1 MAHNPPPFQRLT
13 KDTSFFFVRHGES
26 VGNADHVIQGRW
38 EYSLSE
44 KGKDQA
50 RRTAGFF
57 VQQFPDL
64 LLTSPLRRARE
75 TAQIIGKSIGYGGEP
90 QTVDNLKELDTGIF
104 SGYTFEEV
112 PELYPEEWR
121 RFRIESWESVPE
133 AESVESLYGRAAAV
147 WEYLIDTAEKGYRR
161 IVSVT
166 HGGLLQWI
174 FRSSLGGHHDR
185 WMPLIKGSNC
195 GIFQLSAH
203 PVNYDEERHPA
214 DGFYA
219 EWRLVNHRPGLDA
232 PVEDYSSLRG
242 PKG

>member
-1 MAHNPPPFQRLT
+1 MFHAPPPYHRLT
-13 KDTSFFFVRHGES
+13 ADTSFYFVRHGES
-26 VGNADHVIQGRW
+26 LGNANHVIQGRR

-44 KGKDQA
+44 KGKNQA
-50 RRTAGFF
+50 LRTAGFF
-57 VQQFPDL
+57 GQHPPDL

-75 TAQIIGKSIGYGGEP
+75 TAGIIREAIGYEAEP
-90 QTVDNLKELDTGIF
+90 QTVDNLKELDAGIF
-104 SGYTFEEV
+104 SGYTFEEL
-112 PELYPEEWR
+112 PKRYPEEWR
-121 RFRIESWESVPE
+121 RFRTESWESVPE

-174 FRSSLGGHHDR
+174 FRSSFGGYHDR
-185 WMPLIKGSNC
+185 WMPIVKASNC
-195 GIFQLSAH
+195 GIFQLNAAA
-203 PVNYDEERHPA
+203 A

-232 PVEDYSSLRG
+232 PVEG
-242 PKG
+242 

>member
-1 MAHNPPPFQRLT
+1 MLHHPPTFQRLT
-13 KDTSFFFVRHGES
+13 DETSFFFVRHGES
-26 VGNADHVIQGRW
+26 LGNADRVIQGRR

-44 KGKDQA
+44 KGKEQA
-50 RRTAGFF
+50 LRTAGFF

-75 TAQIIGKSIGYGGEP
+75 TATIIGERIGYDGEP
-90 QTVDNLKELDTGIF
+90 QTLDGLKELDTGLF
-104 SGYTFEEV
+104 SGHAFDDL
-112 PELYPEEWR
+112 PQLYPEEWR

-133 AESVESLYGRAAAV
+133 AESVESLYGRTAAV
-147 WEYLIDTAEKGYRR
+147 WEQLIDTAEKGYRR

-174 FRSSLGGHHDR
+174 LRSSFGGHHDR
-185 WMPLIKGSNC
+185 WMPLVKASNC
-195 GIFQLSAH
+195 GIFHLCAH
-203 PVNYDEERHPA
+203 PVNYDEEHHPA

-232 PVEDYSSLRG
+232 PVEA
-242 PKG
+242 